1 MTWKDILK
9 ESMAR
14 DLTAEYG
21 RDYIDAMIDEASDD
35 DESAVAESV
44 AYLINN
50 KLVTKDSTMSEIEQ
64 LLEKHKND
72 INVSIYGG
80 MQREPL
86 GELFSSGPRPLSVIA
101 EMATEEIK
109 RILTPKT
116 GR

>member
-1 MTWKDILK
+1 MTWRDILK

-21 RDYIDAMIDEASDD
+21 RDYIDAMIDEASDE
-35 DESAVAESV
+35 DESAIAESV

-50 KLVTKDSTMSEIEQ
+50 KLVTKDSSRGEIQ
-64 LLEKHKND
+64 NLLEKHKDD
-72 INVSIYGG
+72 IMVDIYGG

-86 GELFSSGPRPLSVIA
+86 SKIYTDSFPFSALSQDVQR
-101 EMATEEIK
+101 EVQN
-109 RILTPKT
+109 ILTPKT

>member
-1 MTWKDILK
+1 MTWRDILK

-21 RDYIDAMIDEASDD
+21 RDYIDAMIDEASDE
-35 DESAVAESV
+35 DESAIANSV

-50 KLVTKDSTMSEIEQ
+50 KLVTKDSSRGEIYE
-64 LLEKHKND
+64 LLEKHKDD
-72 INVSIYGG
+72 IMVDIYGG

-86 GELFSSGPRPLSVIA
+86 SEIYTDSFPFSALADDVLREV
-101 EMATEEIK
+101 K
-109 RILTPKT
+109 KILTPKT

>member
-14 DLTAEYG
+14 DLSEQYG
-21 RDYIDAMIDEASDD
+21 RDYIDAMIDEASSD
-35 DESAVAESV
+35 DEAAIAESV

-50 KLVTKDSTMSEIEQ
+50 KLVTKDSSRIEIEN

-72 INVSIYGG
+72 IMVDIYDG
-80 MQREPL
+80 MQTEPL
-86 GELFSSGPRPLSVIA
+86 GKLFSGIHPFGALAQDVHREVQ
-101 EMATEEIK
+101 K
-109 RILTPKT
+109 ILTPKS

>member
-1 MTWKDILK
+1 MTWRDILK

-21 RDYIDAMIDEASDD
+21 RDYIDAMIDEASDE
-35 DESAVAESV
+35 DESAIANSV

-50 KLVTKDSTMSEIEQ
+50 KLVTKDSSRGEIYE
-64 LLEKHKND
+64 LLEKHKDD
-72 INVSIYGG
+72 IMVDIYGG

-86 GELFSSGPRPLSVIA
+86 SEIYTDSFPFSALAQDVQR
-101 EMATEEIK
+101 EIQK
-109 RILTPKT
+109 ILTPKT